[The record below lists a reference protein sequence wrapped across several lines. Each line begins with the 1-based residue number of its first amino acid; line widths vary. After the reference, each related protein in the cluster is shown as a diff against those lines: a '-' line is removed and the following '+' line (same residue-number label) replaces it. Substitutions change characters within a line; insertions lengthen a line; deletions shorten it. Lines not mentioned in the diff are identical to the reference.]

1 MMVGVSGVRGIVG
14 KDLTDEIVGRYA
26 RAFGLWATGRKPL
39 VVVGRDA
46 RESGPAFERA
56 VVDGLRSVGCA
67 VVKVGL
73 VPTPTVQ
80 LAVEHHAAGGGIAI
94 TASHNPIEWNALK
107 FIGPDGIFLDGAD
120 GARVHEL
127 AGKDGGGRGRTGEVT
142 TDDGA
147 VERHLDAVLS
157 LAAVDVERIRKRKF
171 TVALDAVRGAG
182 GPVMRALLE
191 RLGCEVAGINLET
204 DGRFPRSPEPV
215 PENLGGLST
224 LVTRAGAA
232 LGIAVDPD
240 VDRLAIVD
248 ENGTPIGEDYTL
260 AFAVRAVLGGPADG
274 GTGGRKRQSPSAR
287 PGVRPSVVCNLSTSL
302 VVDDAARECGAD
314 LVRTPVGEVH
324 VARAILRLAA
334 VIGGEGNGGVMYPAL
349 HAGRDA
355 PVAAALLLTLLARDG
370 RRMSELVAAAPRY
383 AIVKAKVERGA
394 GSREQRLER
403 VYAELRRRFPDAR
416 ADMQDGLRLAW
427 RDRWLHVR
435 PSNTEPIIRLI
446 AEAPS
451 DAGAREL
458 VDEGRRACAAS

>member
-1 MMVGVSGVRGIVG
+1 MTDTLMVGVSGVRGIVG

-147 VERHLDAVLS
+147 VERHLDAVLR
-157 LAAVDVERIRKRKF
+157 LAAVDVERIRKRKL

-260 AFAVRAVLGGPADG
+260 AFAVRAVLGKGERGKGKGA
-274 GTGGRKRQSPSAR
+274 T
-287 PGVRPSVVCNLSTSL
+287 VVCNLSTSL
-302 VVDDAARECGAD
+302 VVEDAARECGAEV
-314 LVRTPVGEVH
+314 VRTPVGEVH

-416 ADMQDGLRLAW
+416 ADTQDGLRLAW
-427 RDRWLHVR
+427 WDRWLHVR

-451 DAGAREL
+451 GAVAQEL
-458 VDEGRRACAAS
+458 VDEGRRVCAAS

>member
-1 MMVGVSGVRGIVG
+1 MTDTLMVGVSGVRGIVG

-26 RAFGLWATGRKPL
+26 RAFGLWAAGRKPL

-120 GARVHEL
+120 GARVQKLVGE
-127 AGKDGGGRGRTGEVT
+127 DGGGRGRTGEVT

-147 VERHLDAVLS
+147 VERHLDAVLR

-171 TVALDAVRGAG
+171 AVALDAVRGAG

-260 AFAVRAVLGGPADG
+260 AFAVRAVLGKGERGKGKGA
-274 GTGGRKRQSPSAR
+274 T
-287 PGVRPSVVCNLSTSL
+287 VVCNLSTSL
-302 VVDDAARECGAD
+302 VVEDAARECGAEV
-314 LVRTPVGEVH
+314 VRTPVGEVH
-324 VARAILRLAA
+324 VSRAILRLAA

-416 ADMQDGLRLAW
+416 ADTQDGLRLAW
-427 RDRWLHVR
+427 WDRWLHVR

-451 DAGAREL
+451 GAVAQEL
-458 VDEGRRACAAS
+458 VDEGRRVCAAS